1 MKLAWHCH
9 KSTGAVLCARLHY
22 HPIND
27 LTNKGNNLMSEKKSK
42 KTLGVL
48 ISSLLLFVFATGLIT
63 QLLSFGW
70 STPTASFMWSLIFCA
85 LIGFYLRA
93 CLKERAAYFRQAKT
107 NEGTKN
113 LGIVYSYL
121 GGSGYSFHQ
130 SEKVHLL
137 LTPEGLKIALVS
149 NGASVDIPFT
159 EIHELEIS
167 GPGTT
172 TNNAGISG
180 GGFGL
185 EGFAKG
191 AVAAALINAATT
203 KNSTN
208 TFARMLTTTGELYL
222 HTSQAEPAQLKIG
235 LSQVFVSIANKTRNS
250 SNSSIQGAVTEEI
263 TKLHKLKQD
272 GLIDDDEYK
281 AAKSKLLGISV

>member
-1 MKLAWHCH
+1 
-9 KSTGAVLCARLHY
+9 
-22 HPIND
+22 
-27 LTNKGNNLMSEKKSK
+27 MSENKNSK
-42 KTLGVL
+42 KTLEIF
-48 ISSLLLFVFATGLIT
+48 ISCFLLLFFGLYFFSASTVNGVPFEVPLVLFVIKVLFILNALY
-63 QLLSFGW
+63 LLY
-70 STPTASFMWSLIFCA
+70 C
-85 LIGFYLRA
+85 LRIRSQYFQQEKT
-93 CLKERAAYFRQAKT
+93 KEQT
-107 NEGTKN
+107 TN

-121 GGSGYSFHQ
+121 GGSGYSFHE

-137 LTPEGLKIALVS
+137 VMPECLRIALVT

-191 AVAAALINAATT
+191 VVAAALINAATT

-222 HTSQAEPAQLKIG
+222 HTSQTEPAQLKIG

-250 SNSSIQGAVTEEI
+250 SNSSMHGAVAEEI